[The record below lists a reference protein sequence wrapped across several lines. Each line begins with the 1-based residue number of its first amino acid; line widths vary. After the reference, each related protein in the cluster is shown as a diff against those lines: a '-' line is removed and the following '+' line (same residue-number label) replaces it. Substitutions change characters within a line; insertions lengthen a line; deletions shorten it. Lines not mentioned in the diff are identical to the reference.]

1 MGQDRQAVRSE
12 ESQVAG
18 AAYPLADLGLVAYGA
33 GSLQQCGPHGHRGD
47 GCRIGSHPVAA
58 YQRAGRG
65 DRPADRL
72 FGAYR
77 PQHPDLH
84 SGGDQHLPSGRSVGR
99 FLLCGEPYRG
109 DRTEGMGA
117 HSGGREAGRYGQGDR
132 DRYSE
137 DAHRGG
143 VGPQAGA
150 HRLGRREDHRR
161 QRVPPGQGGAD
172 RHPRGGQYR
181 RAREPDQAFEGA
193 ARFARRGC
201 RTEGAGGHHRVRQDQ
216 AG

>member
-1 MGQDRQAVRSE
+1 
-12 ESQVAG
+12 
-18 AAYPLADLGLVAYGA
+18 
-33 GSLQQCGPHGHRGD
+33 
-47 GCRIGSHPVAA
+47 
-58 YQRAGRG
+58 
-65 DRPADRL
+65 
-72 FGAYR
+72 
-77 PQHPDLH
+77 
-84 SGGDQHLPSGRSVGR
+84 
-99 FLLCGEPYRG
+99 
-109 DRTEGMGA
+109 MGA

-181 RAREPDQAFEGA
+181 RARKPDQAFEGA

-201 RTEGAGGHHRVRQDQ
+201 RTKGAGGHHRVRQDQ
-216 AG
+216 AGQSAGTGRRGREGACHAGRDIGCLRGRRRSIQGSYSFDFRCLQFGSEKRYAIREARRSCAPGSPRRRAVSRAS